1 MKKSALQQYSKI
13 KREYETFKE
22 LKENLG
28 LPSYNYTNIKEIRR
42 KLTQTANLVKKNERE
57 RRSPT

>member
-1 MKKSALQQYSKI
+1 MKKSTLQQYSKI

-28 LPSYNYTNIKEIRR
+28 LPSSNYTNIKEIRR